1 MIKQAGSLAGY
12 MKAEK
17 EKFSS
22 KSFGVHLVALVV
34 ENLLASVGDLRDK
47 DSIPGS

>member
-17 EKFSS
+17 EKFSPRPQS
-22 KSFGVHLVALVV
+22 PFYFW
-34 ENLLASVGDLRDK
+34 
-47 DSIPGS
+47 I